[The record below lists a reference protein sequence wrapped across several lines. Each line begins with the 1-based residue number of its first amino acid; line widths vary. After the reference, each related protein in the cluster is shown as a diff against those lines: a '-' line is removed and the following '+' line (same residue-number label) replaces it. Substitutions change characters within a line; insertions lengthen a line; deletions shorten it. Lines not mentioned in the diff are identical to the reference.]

1 MPRQGRLENFLLPLM
16 SSWQNPELSSSLS
29 TFDGFCQLL
38 GLGNAQPYINARAFH
53 QVKDWSSCPLD
64 DEGRLLQMLMHS
76 ALEVSN
82 FLQESCYFA

>member
-1 MPRQGRLENFLLPLM
+1 MPRQERLENFLLPLM

-38 GLGNAQPYINARAFH
+38 GLGNVQPYINARAFH

-64 DEGRLLQMLMHS
+64 DEGKLLQMLMQN
-76 ALEVSN
+76 ALEVSE
-82 FLQESCYFA
+82 FLHKSCHSA